1 MFDKMM
7 EESTIQMFKDDFE
20 DFRQTIVSM
29 KKRERKELDK
39 ILEGDIPAKAS
50 VQVEPEKEVPLESV

>member
-1 MFDKMM
+1 MLRTFP
-7 EESTIQMFKDDFE
+7 STIQMFKDDFE

-39 ILEGDIPAKAS
+39 ILEGDIPLSAS
-50 VQVEPEKEVPLESV
+50 LQAGVEKGVLLDSV